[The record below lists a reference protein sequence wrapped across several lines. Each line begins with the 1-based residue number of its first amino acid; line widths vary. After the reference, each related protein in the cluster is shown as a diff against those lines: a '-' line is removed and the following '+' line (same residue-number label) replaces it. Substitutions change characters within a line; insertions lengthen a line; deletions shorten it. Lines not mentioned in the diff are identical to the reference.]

1 MLKEIGMK
9 SFAIAVAAAAVLAS
23 AANVMAQPYYPA
35 AATIAPPQ
43 MPPPTVISVF
53 DQPNFRGRTL
63 TFDRAVPSLAKIDF
77 NDVIASVRINGSRD
91 WVLCE
96 HRNFMGKCVRVH
108 AKEKDLK
115 RLKINGQVSSLYPVP
130 VPPPA
135 PPKPRH
141 P

>member
-1 MLKEIGMK
+1 MK

-23 AANVMAQPYYPA
+23 VANVMAQPYYPA

-53 DQPNFRGRTL
+53 DQPNFRGRTF

-135 PPKPRH
+135 QPKPRQ